1 MRPTRAIHRGQLR
14 TFRVGT
20 KDQLAVMA
28 DKTKPFQAAPMDSL
42 HNLLYWAAQHEGH
55 NVSSE
60 VCSHCKIAFNDA
72 VECFIHCCL
81 NSSGFSEYCEK
92 WKFESHW
99 SGAHFADLWANKK
112 NCRKTLNWCP
122 VAQCIYPYLLLLAKI
137 NLRPLQ
143 GTTHI
148 SLPPTSPRSTS
159 SSPRYKTSPYSP
171 ASHYP
176 LQAKHL
182 PTPSKL
188 RCKTVM

>member
-1 MRPTRAIHRGQLR
+1 MRPTRAIHRGQLG

-81 NSSGFSEYCEK
+81 NSSGFSEYCKK

-143 GTTHI
+143 GTNI
-148 SLPPTSPRSTS
+148 SLPPT
-159 SSPRYKTSPYSP
+159 
-171 ASHYP
+171 H
-176 LQAKHL
+176 QDAKLLCNGLELHR
-182 PTPSKL
+182 KL
-188 RCKTVM
+188 EIGNCKLALCKLGNCELSIDCKL

>member
-1 MRPTRAIHRGQLR
+1 MRPTRAIHRGQLG

-81 NSSGFSEYCEK
+81 NSSGFSEYCKK

-122 VAQCIYPYLLLLAKI
+122 VAHIY
-137 NLRPLQ
+137 
-143 GTTHI
+143 I
-148 SLPPTSPRSTS
+148 SLPPTRQDQPS
-159 SSPRYKTSPYSP
+159 SSPRYKHLP
-171 ASHYP
+171 ASS
-176 LQAKHL
+176 L
-182 PTPSKL
+182 P